1 MSDAAGAGMATGM
14 VAGMVV
20 VGAGQGGLQ
29 VAESLRAEGYDGPIT
44 LIGEE
49 PFVPYHR
56 PPLSKAMLAGTMEEA
71 QLAIRGADVFERQ
84 RIDLLTGVRVVA
96 IDRPARR
103 VRLED
108 GRSLDYRG
116 LALATGSRLRP
127 LPVAGGDQDGVLGLR
142 SLDDARRIRAALDGA
157 ARVVVI
163 GGGYIGLE
171 VAAAA
176 RKRGLE
182 VSVLEAADRLLARSA
197 TPFLAAF
204 YADLHRSQGVV
215 VELGAKLAG
224 LDGQGG
230 RVTGV
235 RTADGRSRPADL
247 VVVGIGV
254 VPNTA
259 LAEGC
264 GLPCEHGVLV
274 DDCARTGDPAIVAVG
289 DCTARRVGDAGALL
303 RLESVQNAV
312 EQGKSAAAALLGRD
326 RPFTAAPWF
335 WSDQYDV
342 KLQIVGLSAGH
353 DRMVLRGSP
362 ADRRFSA
369 FYFREGALVA
379 IDSVNRPADH
389 MVGRKL
395 LDRKAALTPE
405 QAADEGFPLAS
416 LAR

>member
-1 MSDAAGAGMATGM
+1 MGGAAQSGPAD
-14 VAGMVV
+14 AGMVI

-49 PFVPYHR
+49 ASAPYHR
-56 PPLSKAMLAGTMEEA
+56 PPLSKAILAGTMDEA
-71 QLAIRGADVFERQ
+71 QLAIRGAEVFERQ
-84 RIDLLTGVRVVA
+84 RIALLTGTRVVA
-96 IDRPARR
+96 IDRPARQ

-108 GRSLDYRG
+108 GRRLGYRG
-116 LALATGSRLRP
+116 LALATGARVRRLP
-127 LPVAGGDQDGVLGLR
+127 ILGDGLDGVLGLR
-142 SLDDARRIRAALDGA
+142 SLDDARRIRAALDRA

-182 VSVLEAADRLLARSA
+182 VTILEAADRLLARSA

-204 YADLHRSQGVV
+204 YADLHRGQGVM
-215 VELGAKLAG
+215 VELGAKVVG

-230 RVTGV
+230 RVVAV
-235 RTADGRSRPADL
+235 RTADGRSHPADL
-247 VVVGIGV
+247 VVVGVGI
-254 VPNTA
+254 VPDTA

-264 GLPCEHGVLV
+264 GLACDGGVLV
-274 DDCARTGDPAIVAVG
+274 DDCARTDDPAIVAVG
-289 DCTARRVGDAGALL
+289 DCTARRTSTGTLL

-312 EQGKSAAAALLGRD
+312 EQGKAAAAALLGRE

-335 WSDQYDV
+335 WSDQYDA
-342 KLQIVGLSAGH
+342 KLQIVGLSAAH
-353 DRMVLRGSP
+353 DRMVLRGAP
-362 ADRRFSA
+362 EDRRFSA
-369 FYFREGALVA
+369 FYFREGALIA

-395 LDRKAALTPE
+395 LDRKAALTPD
-405 QAADEGFPLAS
+405 QAADESFPLAS
-416 LAR
+416 LTR

>member
-1 MSDAAGAGMATGM
+1 MGGPAQAD
-14 VAGMVV
+14 AGMVI

-49 PFVPYHR
+49 VAAPYHR
-56 PPLSKAMLAGTMEEA
+56 PPLSKAILAGTMEEA
-71 QLAIRGADVFERQ
+71 QLAIRGAEFFERQ
-84 RIDLLTGVRVVA
+84 GIALLTGTRVVA
-96 IDRPARR
+96 IDRSARH
-103 VRLED
+103 VHLED
-108 GRSLDYRG
+108 GRRLEYRG
-116 LALATGSRLRP
+116 LALATGARVRR
-127 LPVAGGDQDGVLGLR
+127 LPVAGDDLDGVLGLR
-142 SLDDARRIRAALDGA
+142 SLDDSRRIRAALDRA

-182 VSVLEAADRLLARSA
+182 VTILEAAGRLLARSA

-204 YADLHRSQGVV
+204 YADLHRSEGAM
-215 VELGAKLAG
+215 VELEAKVVG
-224 LDGQGG
+224 MDGQGG
-230 RVTGV
+230 RVTAV
-235 RTADGRSRPADL
+235 RTADGRSHPADL
-247 VVVGIGV
+247 VVIGVGI

-264 GLPCEHGVLV
+264 GLACDGGILV
-274 DDCARTGDPAIVAVG
+274 DDGARTDDPAIVAVG
-289 DCTARRVGDAGALL
+289 DCTARRTGTGTLL

-312 EQGKSAAAALLGRD
+312 EQGKSAAAALLGRE

-342 KLQIVGLSAGH
+342 KLQIVGLSTDH

-362 ADRRFSA
+362 QDRRFSA
-369 FYFREGALVA
+369 FYFRRDALVA
-379 IDSVNRPADH
+379 IDSINRPADH
-389 MVGRKL
+389 MAGRKL
-395 LDRKAALTPE
+395 LDHKSVITPE
-405 QAADEGFPLAS
+405 QAADESLPLAS
-416 LAR
+416 VMRPGR